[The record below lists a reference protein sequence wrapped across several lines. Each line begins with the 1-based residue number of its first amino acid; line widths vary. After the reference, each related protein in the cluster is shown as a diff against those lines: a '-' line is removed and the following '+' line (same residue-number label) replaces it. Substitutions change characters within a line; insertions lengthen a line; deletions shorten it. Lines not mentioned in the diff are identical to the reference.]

1 MDSSPPGS
9 SVTGISQGR
18 ILQWVAISSPEDLPN
33 PGIEPA
39 YLVSSALA
47 GGCFPIEPQQGSLTL
62 TIRLSYFLGVKK
74 NGMYKYFILVPSTLH
89 HPHLAI
95 P

>member
-33 PGIEPA
+33 PGIEPT
-39 YLVSSALA
+39 YLVSPALA
-47 GGCFPIEPQQGSLTL
+47 GGCFPIEPPGKPDFDNQAVLFFRSQKEWN
-62 TIRLSYFLGVKK
+62 V
-74 NGMYKYFILVPSTLH
+74 
-89 HPHLAI
+89 
-95 P
+95 